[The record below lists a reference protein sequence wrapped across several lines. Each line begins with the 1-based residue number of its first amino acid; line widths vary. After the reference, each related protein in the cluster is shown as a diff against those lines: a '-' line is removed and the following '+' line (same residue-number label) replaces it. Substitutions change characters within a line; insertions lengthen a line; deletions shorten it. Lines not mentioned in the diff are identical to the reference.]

1 MATVNAAKA
10 GKVPGRERG
19 LAQGDHA
26 DFVELSLTPRF
37 EVLATW
43 VGGER
48 VWSKAT

>member
-1 MATVNAAKA
+1 MATINAAKA
-10 GKVPGRERG
+10 GKVSGRERG
-19 LAQGDHA
+19 LAPGERA
-26 DFVELSLTPRF
+26 DCVELSHAPRF